1 MVKYRNKIYSSNV
14 VYITKSPLTKP
25 GDEFEAWI
33 NQGKKNLYL
42 IL

>member
-1 MVKYRNKIYSSNV
+1 MVKYRNKIYSSNI

-25 GDEFEAWI
+25 GDEAWI